1 MEFDMDDSSSHSS
14 SSTDRSS
21 PSHGPTTTN
30 TTSVSAVSFKRK
42 TGRRKFRETRH
53 PVYRGVRARD
63 GGRWVCEVRE
73 PGKKTRIWLGTYA
86 DPESAARAHDVAALA
101 FFDASAQLNFPES
114 ARGLP
119 RARSSK
125 PDDIRAAVAEAAT
138 AEASSASETAT
149 GGRGEEEE
157 GGGGAS
163 GFVDEEAVF
172 NVPGLIEGMAEGMML
187 TPPAMQKGKTGWR
200 KFRETRHPVYRGV
213 HARDGGRWVCE
224 VREPGKKTRIW
235 LGTYADSESATCA
248 HDVAALAFF
257 GASAWLN
264 FPVSTRGLPCM
275 RLSKP
280 NDIRFVDEEAVFNM
294 PGLIEGMAEGMMLT
308 PPTMQKGFDW
318 DHLDCHVDLSL
329 WMN

>member
-1 MEFDMDDSSSHSS
+1 MEFGMDDSSSHSS

-21 PSHGPTTTN
+21 PSHRSTTT
-30 TTSVSAVSFKRK
+30 TTTSSVSAASFKRK

-53 PVYRGVRARD
+53 PVYRCVRARD

-101 FFDASAQLNFPES
+101 FFGASAQLNFPES

-125 PDDIRAAVAEAAT
+125 ADDIRAAVAAAAA

-149 GGRGEEEE
+149 GGREEEE

-187 TPPAMQKGKTGWR
+187 TPPAMQKG
-200 KFRETRHPVYRGV
+200 
-213 HARDGGRWVCE
+213 
-224 VREPGKKTRIW
+224 
-235 LGTYADSESATCA
+235 
-248 HDVAALAFF
+248 
-257 GASAWLN
+257 
-264 FPVSTRGLPCM
+264 
-275 RLSKP
+275 
-280 NDIRFVDEEAVFNM
+280 
-294 PGLIEGMAEGMMLT
+294 
-308 PPTMQKGFDW
+308 FDW

-329 WMN
+329 WMD